1 MKEYEETKNKN
12 ISLNDKLEQIKLLEE
27 EQYKKAFLEIFNI
40 DDESDSN
47 ISESSP
53 TSPFHSPSRKKDEP

>member
-1 MKEYEETKNKN
+1 M
-12 ISLNDKLEQIKLLEE
+12 NDKLEQIKPLEE